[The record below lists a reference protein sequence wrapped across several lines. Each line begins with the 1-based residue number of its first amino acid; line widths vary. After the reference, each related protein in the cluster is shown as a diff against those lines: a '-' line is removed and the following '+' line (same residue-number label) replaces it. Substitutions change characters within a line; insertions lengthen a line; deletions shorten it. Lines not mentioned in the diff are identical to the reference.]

1 MEYRTL
7 PRGGE
12 QISVIGLGMGSIH
25 NASPSEIVHTLHE
38 AMDAGVNYFDYVPS
52 DAAAFEPYAR
62 ALHGRRDKVMLQVHL
77 GAEIGRAHV

>member
-38 AMDAGVNYFDYVPS
+38 AMDAGAIRS
-52 DAAAFEPYAR
+52 CCR
-62 ALHGRRDKVMLQVHL
+62 CT
-77 GAEIGRAHV
+77 